1 MILTKPENW
10 KTLTSS
16 LAQHSF
22 QIYMTSL
29 GSIFSQ
35 HNFGFYSYM
44 ANSQIHLSSVSNP
57 SIFV

>member
-1 MILTKPENW
+1 MILTKPKNW
-10 KTLTSS
+10 KTLISS
-16 LAQHSF
+16 LAQYGF

-35 HNFGFYSYM
+35 HNFGFHSYM
-44 ANSQIHLSSVSNP
+44 DNSQIHLSSMSNA